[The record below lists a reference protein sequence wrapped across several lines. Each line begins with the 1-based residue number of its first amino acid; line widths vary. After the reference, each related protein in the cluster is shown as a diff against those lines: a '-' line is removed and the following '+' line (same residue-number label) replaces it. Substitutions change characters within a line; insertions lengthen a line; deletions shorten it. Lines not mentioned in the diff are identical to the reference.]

1 MPRPAPRVP
10 RDQLKAGISVCLE
23 VAGWR
28 LREALFVHAITGRL
42 DEAQEEFTQ
51 TLAVSRSTGDVLHE
65 AFTLGFQGGFKN
77 WAGEFEA
84 AAAIADTALTK
95 ARDSNNLL
103 AVTWGHFWK
112 ALPLIGKGDYDDA
125 RKTVDDGLALTEKMG
140 DEVMHQRLLNIGG
153 WLHGELG
160 DFERAIDL
168 NRRCAEGAR
177 KRADP
182 AAVRNAQLNTSD
194 IPSGQ

>member
-1 MPRPAPRVP
+1 
-10 RDQLKAGISVCLE
+10 
-23 VAGWR
+23 
-28 LREALFVHAITGRL
+28 VHAITGRL

-125 RKTVDDGLALTEKMG
+125 RKTVTFSGSSP
-140 DEVMHQRLLNIGG
+140 QSSSQPPPYQSS
-153 WLHGELG
+153 
-160 DFERAIDL
+160 RAFKSC
-168 NRRCAEGAR
+168 RRHPHCR
-177 KRADP
+177 STHI
-182 AAVRNAQLNTSD
+182 QCL
-194 IPSGQ
+194 